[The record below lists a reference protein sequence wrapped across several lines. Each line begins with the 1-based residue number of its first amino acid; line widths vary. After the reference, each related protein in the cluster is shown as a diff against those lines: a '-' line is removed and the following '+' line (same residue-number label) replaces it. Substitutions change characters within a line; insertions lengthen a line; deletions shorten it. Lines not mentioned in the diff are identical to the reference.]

1 MCAGAPADRELRSG
15 PPAAAAA
22 ARPPR
27 HVTAELRRSVPP
39 GHGAAGCGRWA
50 PGRRGGGLGGSAT
63 EREGAAKR
71 RGGGGNWPL
80 RGTEGY
86 AGNDVTYHTRTA
98 AGLRGAGAPGA
109 RRKAGGEGMQAGK
122 GAGCGPGWK
131 AEISPLHRAG
141 SKEVGRKVRQNRC
154 SVWFVLAFNE
164 I

>member
-1 MCAGAPADRELRSG
+1 MAAQRRSGRALRSG
-15 PPAAAAA
+15 
-22 ARPPR
+22 
-27 HVTAELRRSVPP
+27 
-39 GHGAAGCGRWA
+39 G
-50 PGRRGGGLGGSAT
+50 
-63 EREGAAKR
+63 
-71 RGGGGNWPL
+71 GGGGNWPL